1 MDVTDV
7 KLSSGDSSDRE
18 VDTFEDA
25 SDTVL
30 PTRPKHARSRSNAS
44 ARSLTDRSSSV
55 ASIRSL
61 TDRRDSSTTPVDRR
75 PSHMLSERR
84 QSDAISEEATPR
96 VSKAPMRMQ
105 SGDANTTDDADM
117 ISPKNNDLSI
127 GGSNGSPLLTARRV
141 QTFDDVHLSE
151 LQGNADVVESRG
163 RSTTTSSNNSERSLS
178 RSSAVSATVPP
189 ISYRTSNLS
198 QSVTPGPGALP
209 KHPLPSNMSRKL
221 SSPFAWLSRKRSA
234 VPENKSPPHPSARRH
249 TAATMGSV
257 GSNSDFMLSR
267 LDEDKASD
275 ASSARVRV
283 PARESLKERFKIL
296 RMREEAGISLAEHA
310 ELRGRGTSRSASKGE
325 LLDRDA
331 DVGLGIDE
339 TRNAWEEEDI
349 GLTARPP
356 SLPELEVS
364 SERVLSRNNSIASVF
379 DPNLAPGTVSG
390 IASGPSAMQD
400 PELPVDWDLWQ
411 SVVYE
416 GPAAVAKTSAG
427 ELTRAIASGI
437 PSAIRGVVWQ
447 VLAQSKSEELE
458 GVYRDLVLRGTDKEP
473 QGQSPNPSSAP
484 QSANSL
490 KSNETHKE
498 SVASSSS
505 SIHSDTST
513 PATTNGLSSPTT
525 PQDLD
530 AATSAKFQTAMNI
543 ERQKRAKEDLTALK
557 KLEKTIRKDLG
568 ARTNYSKYAAAAG
581 LQEGLFGVCKAYALF
596 DEGVGYAQG
605 MNFIVMPLL
614 FNMPEEEA
622 FCLLVRLMNHYHLRD
637 MFIQDMPGLHLHLYQ
652 FERLLEDIEP
662 ALCYHLHK
670 RGITPSVYAT
680 QWFLTLFAYRFP
692 LQLVLRVYDL
702 ILSEGLEGAILK
714 FGIALM
720 QKNADNL
727 LSMLD
732 MSMLKTF
739 LNERLFDVYIDQ
751 APSASSLLESGF
763 FGNSGGTEKEVYRAD
778 LLVQDACAVKLTP
791 DLLKAYTSDYE
802 TRIRLEKE
810 REAEF
815 ESLRSA
821 NASLASKIRSLEERT
836 EKSDT
841 DHVQMATEMIRSK
854 MENEELRAMNKD
866 LLSEIEDLKKVIA
879 SQPAEIEAKLT
890 DEMDRIM
897 SRNIEVQNEN
907 RALEEQMTDMERDLV
922 ETKMQF
928 AQINSDH
935 DTLKQKWS
943 DLRRALGD

>member
-7 KLSSGDSSDRE
+7 RLSSADSSDRE

-25 SDTVL
+25 HDSVVKVQ
-30 PTRPKHARSRSNAS
+30 PKHTRSRSNAS

-55 ASIRSL
+55 RSL
-61 TDRRDSSTTPVDRR
+61 TDRRETSTTPVDRR
-75 PSHMLSERR
+75 PSHILSERR
-84 QSDAISEEATPR
+84 PSDSTSEQATPRLSKTPSTMHAKTMENLHDFDTNNPKNNALTSEEAH
-96 VSKAPMRMQ
+96 
-105 SGDANTTDDADM
+105 
-117 ISPKNNDLSI
+117 
-127 GGSNGSPLLTARRV
+127 GSPLLTARRV
-141 QTFDDVHLSE
+141 STFDDVHLSE
-151 LQGNADVVESRG
+151 VDEGAEVNERRG
-163 RSTTTSSNNSERSLS
+163 RSATTSSNNSERSLS
-178 RSSAVSATVPP
+178 RSSAVSISHPP
-189 ISYRTSNLS
+189 LNYRVSNLS
-198 QSVTPGPGALP
+198 QSVTSAPGAS
-209 KHPLPSNMSRKL
+209 KIQAPSSMSRKL
-221 SSPFAWLSRKRSA
+221 SSPFAWLSRKKSTA
-234 VPENKSPPHPSARRH
+234 PGSTSPPHPSARRH
-249 TAATMGSV
+249 TATTIGSV
-257 GSNSDFMLSR
+257 GSNPEFMLSK
-267 LDEDKASD
+267 LDEEKAGD
-275 ASSARVRV
+275 AACRGAKL
-283 PARESLKERFKIL
+283 PARESLKDRFKML
-296 RMREEAGISLAEHA
+296 RMREEAGIGLSESAEH
-310 ELRGRGTSRSASKGE
+310 RGSSSSRSASLVGMVDRGE
-325 LLDRDA
+325 G
-331 DVGLGIDE
+331 VGLGIND
-339 TRNAWEEEDI
+339 TGSTLEEEDI
-349 GLTARPP
+349 GLTTSPP
-356 SLPELEVS
+356 LPNTEASADRMLG
-364 SERVLSRNNSIASVF
+364 RNNSLASNF

-390 IASGPSAMQD
+390 ISCGPSAMQD
-400 PELPVDWDLWQ
+400 PESPVDWDLWQ

-416 GPAAVAKTSAG
+416 GPAAVAKTSAA
-427 ELTRAIASGI
+427 ELNRAIASGI

-447 VLAQSKSEELE
+447 VLAQSKNEELE
-458 GVYRDLVLRGTDKEP
+458 GVYRELILRGTDKEP
-473 QGQSPNPSSAP
+473 QSQSPGLPSAP

-490 KSNETHKE
+490 KSNGTQKE
-498 SVASSSS
+498 SVASSAS
-505 SIHSDTST
+505 SIHSEAST
-513 PATTNGLSSPTT
+513 PATTNGLTSPSTS
-525 PQDLD
+525 QDMEATN
-530 AATSAKFQTAMNI
+530 AAKQQAAMNA
-543 ERQKRAKEDLTALK
+543 ERQQKAKEDLAALK
-557 KLEKTIRKDLG
+557 RLEKTIRKDLG

-622 FCLLVRLMNHYHLRD
+622 FCLLVRLMNQYHLRD
-637 MFIQDMPGLHLHLYQ
+637 MFVQDMPGLHLHLYQ

-720 QKNADNL
+720 QKNADTL

-732 MSMLKTF
+732 MSALKVF

-751 APSASSLLESGF
+751 APSANSILESGF
-763 FGNSGGTEKEVYRAD
+763 FGNSGGMEKEIYRAD
-778 LLVQDACAVKLTP
+778 LLVQDACSVKVTP
-791 DLLKAYTSDYE
+791 DLLRAYTSDYE

-815 ESLRSA
+815 EALRSA
-821 NASLASKIRSLEERT
+821 NASLAVKVRSLEQRA

-854 MENEELRAMNKD
+854 MENEELRSTNKE
-866 LLSEIEDLKKVIA
+866 LLAEIEGLSRTIA
-879 SQPAEIEAKLT
+879 SQPADIEAKLK

-907 RALEEQMTDMERDLV
+907 RALEEQMADMEKNLV
-922 ETKMQF
+922 ETKMKF
-928 AQINSDH
+928 AQINSDY

>member
-7 KLSSGDSSDRE
+7 RLSSGDSSDRE

-25 SDTVL
+25 YDSIIKVQPQHT
-30 PTRPKHARSRSNAS
+30 RSRSNAS
-44 ARSLTDRSSSV
+44 ARSLTDRSSSL
-55 ASIRSL
+55 ASVRSL
-61 TDRRDSSTTPVDRR
+61 TDRRESSTTPVERR
-75 PSHMLSERR
+75 PSHILSERR
-84 QSDAISEEATPR
+84 PSDSISEQVTPR
-96 VSKAPMRMQ
+96 LPKAPSTMQ
-105 SGDANTTDDADM
+105 ATTMEDLLDDDAL
-117 ISPKNNDLSI
+117 SPK
-127 GGSNGSPLLTARRV
+127 SNALTSETSTGSPLLTARRV
-141 QTFDDVHLSE
+141 STFDEVHLSE
-151 LQGNADVVESRG
+151 VDESAEANERRG
-163 RSTTTSSNNSERSLS
+163 RSVTTSSNNSERSLS
-178 RSSAVSATVPP
+178 RSSAVSASRPP
-189 ISYRTSNLS
+189 LNYRTSNLS
-198 QSVTPGPGALP
+198 QSVTSAPNAP
-209 KHPLPSNMSRKL
+209 KTQVASSMSRKL
-221 SSPFAWLSRKRSA
+221 SSPFAWLSRKKSIA
-234 VPENKSPPHPSARRH
+234 PGSTSPPAPTARRH
-249 TAATMGSV
+249 TAATIGSV
-257 GSNSDFMLSR
+257 GSNPEFMLSK
-267 LDEDKASD
+267 LDEEKAGDSMLPG
-275 ASSARVRV
+275 ARV
-283 PARESLKERFKIL
+283 PARESLKERFKL
-296 RMREEAGISLAEHA
+296 VRLREEAGISLSESTEH
-310 ELRGRGTSRSASKGE
+310 RGSSSSRSASLVGMVDRGE
-325 LLDRDA
+325 G
-331 DVGLGIDE
+331 VGLGIDD
-339 TRNAWEEEDI
+339 TGCNLEEEDNE
-349 GLTARPP
+349 LTANSPP
-356 SLPELEVS
+356 LPDTEAPADRMLG
-364 SERVLSRNNSIASVF
+364 LNHSRASNI

-390 IASGPSAMQD
+390 ISCGPSAMQD
-400 PELPVDWDLWQ
+400 PESPVDWDLWQ

-416 GPAAVAKTSAG
+416 GPAAVAKTSAA
-427 ELTRAIASGI
+427 ELNRAIASGI

-458 GVYRDLVLRGTDKEP
+458 GVYRELILRGTDKEP
-473 QGQSPNPSSAP
+473 QSHSPSLPSAP

-490 KSNETHKE
+490 KSSGTQKE
-498 SVASSSS
+498 SVASSAS
-505 SIHSDTST
+505 SIHSETST
-513 PATTNGLSSPTT
+513 PATTNGVTSPSTSH
-525 PQDLD
+525 DME
-530 AATSAKFQTAMNI
+530 AANAGKLQAAMSA
-543 ERQKRAKEDLTALK
+543 ERQQKAREDLAALK

-581 LQEGLFGVCKAYALF
+581 LQEALFGVCKAYALF
-596 DEGVGYAQG
+596 DDGVGYAQG

-622 FCLLVRLMNHYHLRD
+622 FCLLVRLMNQYRLRD
-637 MFIQDMPGLHLHLYQ
+637 MFVQDMPGLHLHLYQ

-720 QKNADNL
+720 QKNADML

-732 MSMLKTF
+732 MSALKVF

-751 APSASSLLESGF
+751 APSANSIMESGF
-763 FGNSGGTEKEVYRAD
+763 FGNSGGMEKEVYRAD
-778 LLVQDACAVKLTP
+778 LLVQDACAVKVTP
-791 DLLKAYTSDYE
+791 DLLKAYTGDYE

-815 ESLRSA
+815 DALRSA
-821 NASLASKIRSLEERT
+821 NASLAVKVRSLEQRA

-854 MENEELRAMNKD
+854 MENEELRSANKE
-866 LLSEIEDLKKVIA
+866 LLAEIEALNRMVA
-879 SQPAEIEAKLT
+879 SQPADIEAKLK

-907 RALEEQMTDMERDLV
+907 RALEEQMAEMERNLV
-922 ETKMQF
+922 ETKMKF

-943 DLRRALGD
+943 DLRKALGD